1 MKWEKKF
8 HVNHSVWVLGRWGG
22 GEVGRG
28 VLNKVLY
35 VGGST
40 LRSNPFP
47 INIPFLTEEVPLSFT
62 FCSQMVAASLTLFR
76 SVCIPFNCYKCTVF

>member
-8 HVNHSVWVLGRWGG
+8 HVNHSVWVLLNWGG
-22 GEVGRG
+22 GEGGGG

-40 LRSNPFP
+40 LRQKRYPFP
-47 INIPFLTEEVPLSFT
+47 SPSIH
-62 FCSQMVAASLTLFR
+62 
-76 SVCIPFNCYKCTVF
+76 KW